1 MTKADVVNEIAGKT
15 GIEKVDVQKV
25 VESYFDVMKDVMS
38 EGNNVYFRGFG
49 SFVVRKRAR
58 KVARNIAKNT
68 SMIIEPHY
76 VPAFKPSKTFVAK
89 VKEGTTG
96 KDL

>member
-1 MTKADVVNEIAGKT
+1 MTKADVVNEIANKT
-15 GIEKVDVQKV
+15 GIEKVDVQKT
-25 VESYFDVMKDVMS
+25 VETFFDVMKDTMS
-38 EGNNVYFRGFG
+38 DGNNVYFRGFG

-76 VPAFKPSKTFVAK
+76 VPAFKPSKTFVEQ
-89 VKEGTTG
+89 VKDGVKPT
-96 KDL
+96 DN

>member
-1 MTKADVVNEIAGKT
+1 MTKADVVNEIANKT
-15 GIEKVDVQKV
+15 GIEKVDVQRV
-25 VESYFDVMKDVMS
+25 VETFFDVMKDTMS

-76 VPAFKPSKTFVAK
+76 VPAFKPSKTFVEQ
-89 VKEGTTG
+89 VKDSVEV
-96 KDL
+96 K

>member
-1 MTKADVVNEIAGKT
+1 MTKADVVNDIATKT
-15 GIEKVDVQKV
+15 GIEKVDVQRV
-25 VESYFDVMKDVMS
+25 VETFFDTMKDTMAD
-38 EGNNVYFRGFG
+38 GHNVYFRGFG

-76 VPAFKPSKTFVAK
+76 VPAFKPSKTFIGQ

-96 KDL
+96 KD